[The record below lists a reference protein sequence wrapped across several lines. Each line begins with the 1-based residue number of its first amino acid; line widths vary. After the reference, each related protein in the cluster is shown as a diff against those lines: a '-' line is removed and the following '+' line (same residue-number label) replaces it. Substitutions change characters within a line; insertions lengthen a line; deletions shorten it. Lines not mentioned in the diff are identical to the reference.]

1 MKLRTLLL
9 ALCSFV
15 ATVSALGQNA
25 TLSLNSSTDELK
37 LAGSGSSPQIVLDGK
52 DWPGAIRAAHDLA
65 ADFGRVTGSNATVTL
80 MNSTSG
86 MSSSTATIIAGTIG
100 NSTVIDSLIKAGKI
114 DDSKIRGQWEA
125 FSSQV
130 VSDPM
135 PGVRSAVVIAGSDK
149 RGTIYGLY
157 DISEQIGVSPWYWF
171 ADVPAKQKDE
181 IYAMNVTKI
190 QASPSIKYRGIFLN
204 DEQPALNNWVAENY
218 PNGKYGPGFNADF
231 YSRVFELLLRLRANY
246 IWPAEWNSMFSVD
259 DPRSDATA
267 DMYGIVIGTSHTEP
281 MMRWTKEQSLF
292 LDGIWSWSSNEANVT
307 KFMRE
312 GAERAAPYEHVWTL
326 GMRGLGDTASPTLDA
341 SSLREIINVEQ
352 QILMD
357 TFHRSNISD
366 IPQMW
371 CLYKVSCFS
380 TLDVMNKEWTP
391 FMF

>member
-1 MKLRTLLL
+1 MKFLGLVLTFG
-9 ALCSFV
+9 SFV
-15 ATVSALGQNA
+15 STVLALGQNV
-25 TLSLNSSTDELK
+25 TLTFKAGTGGLK
-37 LAGSGSSPQIVLDGK
+37 LADGESSPQIVLDGK
-52 DWPGAIRAAHDLA
+52 DWPGAIRTAHDLA
-65 ADFGRVTGSNATVTL
+65 ADFGRVTGTNATVNL
-80 MNSTSG
+80 MNTTSRTN
-86 MSSSTATIIAGTIG
+86 SSAVAIIAGTIG
-100 NSTVIDSLIKAGKI
+100 NSTLIDNLIKAGKV

-130 VSDPM
+130 VANPI
-135 PGVRSAVVIAGSDK
+135 PGIQSALVIAGSDK

-171 ADVPAKQKDE
+171 ADVPSKPKTE

-292 LDGIWSWSSNEANVT
+292 LDGVWSWSTNQENVT
-307 KFMRE
+307 EFMRE

-341 SSLREIINVEQ
+341 SSLSQIIGVEQ

-357 TFHRSNISD
+357 TFNRSNISD

-371 CLYKVSCFS
+371 CLYKVNDFGI
-380 TLDVMNKEWTP
+380 LDIFEND
-391 FMF
+391 